1 MNYRVLSL
9 LSDGTFG
16 RVLLVEDTDEIKYAL
31 KVVKAVESYSEN
43 AHLEA
48 KTVSMLWKFK
58 SKNIGQSRIVRLFD
72 EFEYEG
78 HYCLLFERLGQSLYD
93 ILREGG
99 FRGIKVRD
107 LKSYIK
113 QTLQGLAYLHEIG
126 ITHTDLKPENLMV
139 QVDGSLKIIDF
150 GGATWDRESR
160 LHRINTRQYRAPE
173 VILGCG

>member
-58 SKNIGQSRIVRLFD
+58 SKNIG
-72 EFEYEG
+72 
-78 HYCLLFERLGQSLYD
+78 
-93 ILREGG
+93 
-99 FRGIKVRD
+99 
-107 LKSYIK
+107 
-113 QTLQGLAYLHEIG
+113 
-126 ITHTDLKPENLMV
+126 
-139 QVDGSLKIIDF
+139 
-150 GGATWDRESR
+150 
-160 LHRINTRQYRAPE
+160 
-173 VILGCG
+173 